1 MYELLTGVR
10 PFEGTNVTAIAI
22 AHVEREAEPPSTHLP
37 GLSPEIDALVMR
49 CLRKAPEARFR
60 DGNELSRAIDG
71 LETEEPDA
79 TELMPPAEP
88 AALPR
93 RSYRRLALVAAV
105 LLAITSFAVVR
116 GLVGE
121 GTHERAKAETET
133 GGSVREKGGRGSHEE
148 NEPAETTDLPTPTES
163 AAPSEDGEG
172 STAEDASGVDENEGE
187 EPEPEPTPTVSD
199 TPAPEPTPT
208 PDVETPP
215 DAGGSDA

>member
-1 MYELLTGVR
+1 M
-10 PFEGTNVTAIAI
+10 
-22 AHVEREAEPPSTHLP
+22 
-37 GLSPEIDALVMR
+37 
-49 CLRKAPEARFR
+49 
-60 DGNELSRAIDG
+60 
-71 LETEEPDA
+71 
-79 TELMPPAEP
+79 
-88 AALPR
+88 
-93 RSYRRLALVAAV
+93 AAV

-121 GTHERAKAETET
+121 GTPERAKAETET